1 MSSAEKT
8 GCCEEGLPLL
18 LEEGVSTQ
26 DRVLADVGAILGTA
40 KRGTQ
45 KRPNHGRVSWRTLA
59 VLQVHSLFRHRERR
73 SMTRLRLALHLVI
86 LWLLVVPGGC
96 AEWAYRQM
104 NDPSRDVWQ
113 QPKTVIQALSIAPG
127 SRVAD
132 LGAGGGYF
140 TWRLAEAVG
149 PEGKVYAVDVD
160 ETALRLIEQE
170 RAQRGVAHVE
180 LVRATPTDARL
191 PVAGVDLIF
200 TCNTYHHLPDR
211 TTYFQSLARA
221 LRPGGRIAVI
231 EYKDSGWL
239 AGHSTPKETVLREME
254 AAGYRLIREFDFLPK
269 QHFLVFGPIRS

>member
-1 MSSAEKT
+1 MI
-8 GCCEEGLPLL
+8 G
-18 LEEGVSTQ
+18 
-26 DRVLADVGAILGTA
+26 
-40 KRGTQ
+40 
-45 KRPNHGRVSWRTLA
+45 
-59 VLQVHSLFRHRERR
+59 
-73 SMTRLRLALHLVI
+73 RLRLALHLVI
-86 LWLLVVPGGC
+86 LWLPVVTGGC

-104 NDPSRDVWQ
+104 NDPSRDAWQ
-113 QPKTVIQALSIAPG
+113 QPETVIQALSIAPG

-140 TWRLAEAVG
+140 VWRLAEAVG

-170 RAQRGVAHVE
+170 RAQRGVANVE

-211 TTYFQSLARA
+211 TAYFQSLARA

-231 EYKDSGWL
+231 EYKDSGGL
-239 AGHSTPKETVLREME
+239 FGHATPKETVLREMD
-254 AAGYRLIREFDFLPK
+254 AAGYRLIREFDFLPR
-269 QHFLVFGPIRS
+269 QHFLVFGSTRS